1 MLSQLNIFLI
11 IFLSLINIYF
21 QEEILFSF
29 QINRHGARSPYS
41 GIQNGIDV
49 YKEKW
54 SLEGNELTDI
64 GKRQLYLLGVKARKR
79 YVDKYNL
86 LKKEYNPQEILIRST
101 DYNRTIESIYSYLQ
115 GLYPSGTGQIIS
127 EKVYANKSIIY
138 PPNKKYYDK
147 FNETIKEYN
156 MSMNRYALPNQIS
169 VEPIHIF
176 YRPLHEYELYNP
188 NICTTLEKGYSDHD
202 TREEIK
208 QYADNIIK
216 ETGNLFKDLSPDP
229 KNDTY
234 FYDYWNLAK
243 FTDNA
248 VCDEVDARNF
258 SQLKKEF
265 SYVNDDLLNKLN
277 VQSKKFMEEDR
288 LSLFNWTDLNIVA
301 SSYTM
306 HSILNWMEIAIEKNK
321 NNETENFIKFV
332 IYSGH
337 DSGVGTI
344 EGFMQYAFS
353 EYGIKPEFAEF
364 AASRF
369 FELYYLNDT
378 NKYMVRYLK
387 GDNTTKLDIEFD
399 KFKEVINNK
408 TWSDQKVN
416 EFCKFPET
424 KKEDKDKDNNDNNK
438 KSNKDT
444 YTLLLIIFGCVDG
457 VLIGA
462 LIFLIIYKRN

>member
-138 PPNKKYYDK
+138 PPNKKYYAEFDK
-147 FNETIKEYN
+147 AINDHGMF
-156 MSMNRYALPNQIS
+156 SGRFALPNQIS

-176 YRPLHEYELYNP
+176 YKPLHEFELYDP
-188 NICTTLEKGYSDHD
+188 KICTTLQQDYLNLNA
-202 TREEIK
+202 REEIK
-208 QYADNIIK
+208 QYANDIIN
-216 ETGNLFKDLSPDP
+216 ETGNLLKDLSPEP

-234 FYDYWNLAK
+234 FHDYWNLYK
-243 FTDNA
+243 FTDNY
-248 VCDEVDARNF
+248 VCDAFDARNF
-258 SQLKKEF
+258 TQIKNEF

-277 VQSKKFMEEDR
+277 NKSKKFIKDDR
-288 LSLFNWTDLNIVA
+288 LLTYNLTNLTIVG

-306 HSILNWMEIAIEKNK
+306 HSLLNWMETAINNKKNGIK
-321 NNETENFIKFV
+321 DNFIKFV
-332 IYSGH
+332 IYSSH
-337 DSGVGTI
+337 DSSVGTI
-344 EGFMQYAFS
+344 EGFMQYAFGVNV
-353 EYGIKPEFAEF
+353 EIAEF
-364 AASRF
+364 ADCRF
-369 FELYYLNDT
+369 FELYLND
-378 NKYMVRYLK
+378 NGKYMVRYLK
-387 GDNTTKLDIEFD
+387 ADDTQKLDIEFE
-399 KFKEVINNK
+399 KFKEVINSK
-408 TWSDQKVN
+408 TWSDQQVN
-416 EFCKFPET
+416 EFCKFTEQN
-424 KKEDKDKDNNDNNK
+424 KEDKDNENKDK

-444 YTLLLIIFGCVDG
+444 YRILLIIFGCADG
-457 VLIGA
+457 VLIGII
-462 LIFLIIYKRN
+462 LFLCLYKRKD